1 MRRLLAFFLAV
12 LALLTPSAMASAPVS
27 RGEFVQ
33 ALWELWGSVP
43 YEDTFAFSDL
53 PHDTPYTSAV
63 CWAHD
68 LGLVLGVGGGQ
79 FEPSRPITREE
90 AAVFLRRAAAHI
102 GRNTAT
108 ISNTAQCNDFAD
120 ISPWADDSLYWA
132 TEQGL
137 IDWAEGGLR
146 APYGTLSPDEAA
158 AVFQRFHNP

>member
-68 LGLVLGVGGGQ
+68 LGLVLGVGERR
-79 FEPSRPITREE
+79 FAPECPITREE
-90 AAVFLRRAAAHI
+90 AALFLRRAAAHI
-102 GRNTAT
+102 GRDTAL
-108 ISNTAQCNDFAD
+108 SSPSPGG
-120 ISPWADDSLYWA
+120 SPWAEGALHWA
-132 TEQGL
+132 VETGL
-137 IDWAEGGLR
+137 LASEEN
-146 APYGTLSPDEAA
+146 APLTPDEARTMLD
-158 AVFQRFHNP
+158 RFDRP